1 MKNSSSYNRGIS
13 NGTGNANHVSTTTTE
28 WNGRRPTGGI
38 QLDVLNIATEY
49 FLHSLA
55 LLKLTMDFWT
65 KKRTKLPKNYW

>member
-1 MKNSSSYNRGIS
+1 ML
-13 NGTGNANHVSTTTTE
+13 TTTTE

-38 QLDVLNIATEY
+38 QLDVLYIATEY